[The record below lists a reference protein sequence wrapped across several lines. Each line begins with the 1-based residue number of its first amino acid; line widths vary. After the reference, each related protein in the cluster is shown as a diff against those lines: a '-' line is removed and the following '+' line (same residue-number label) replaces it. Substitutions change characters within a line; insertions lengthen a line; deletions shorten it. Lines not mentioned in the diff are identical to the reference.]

1 MKLRRWWWLVLV
13 LALAG
18 GATWWWSRAKDDGVS
33 YRTSKLERG
42 SLQAAVSASG
52 TVNPVLQVIVGTQV
66 SGQVKELFADF
77 NSVVKKGALIARIDP
92 ETFQYRLRQS
102 QADLEAGR
110 AAVLNAQANVGA
122 VAANVSRAR
131 LDFDNAQRDLNRKQD
146 LLSKQ
151 FISQAEFESARNL
164 AATLGE
170 GLKVAQAQLEVAR
183 AQVTSAQAVVRQRE
197 AALAQAQVDLDR
209 TEIRSPVDGVVI
221 RRAVELGQTV
231 AASLQAPELFVIAQ
245 NLNDMQ
251 VEASI
256 DEADISRVRPQQ
268 KVSFTVDA
276 FPGRNFEGRVSQ
288 VRKAAV
294 AQQNVVTYTV
304 VVPFSNASSAAG
316 NNASD
321 ALLPGMT
328 ANVRIITDNREAV
341 LKVPNAALRVRIAGV
356 EPPVEAASGVAPAAS
371 AAPPAAAGD
380 GPPNG
385 NSSTPAAAAKPAA
398 GGRGGPMREFR
409 DRVVTELKL
418 SPEQT
423 AAVDAVLAEARPRFA
438 ELRNMPEDTR
448 AKTREK
454 VLADVRAQIGAKLTD
469 AQQVGYQALLAQ
481 SGGRGT
487 STRGRI
493 FTLGEDGKPIAHAV
507 RLGVSDGVTTELLV
521 RPDSPQ
527 AAFLK
532 EGSLVIVGVNALTDS
547 KRSSAP
553 RAPF

>member
-1 MKLRRWWWLVLV
+1 MKLRHGWWVVAVLV
-13 LALAG
+13 LAGVSYA
-18 GATWWWSRAKDDGVS
+18 WWSRSEDDGVS
-33 YRTSKLERG
+33 YRTSKIERG

-66 SGQVKELFADF
+66 SGQIKELFADF

-92 ETFQYRLRQS
+92 ESFQYRLRQS

-122 VAANVSRAR
+122 VAANVSRAK

-151 FISQAEFESARNL
+151 FISQAEFEAARNL

-170 GLKVAQAQLEVAR
+170 GLKVAQAQLDVAR
-183 AQVTSAQAVVRQRE
+183 AQVSSAQAVVRQRE

-245 NLNDMQ
+245 NLSDMQ

-268 KVSFTVDA
+268 KVSFTIDA
-276 FPGRNFEGRVSQ
+276 FPGRSFEGRVSQ

-304 VVPFSNASSAAG
+304 VVPFSNSTSNG
-316 NNASD
+316 ND
-321 ALLPGMT
+321 LLLPGMT

-356 EPPVEAASGVAPAAS
+356 EPPVEAASGAASSASAPAS
-371 AAPPAAAGD
+371 TAPSD

-385 NSSTPAAAAKPAA
+385 TSLTYAATAPPAP

-418 SPEQT
+418 SPDQT
-423 AAVDAVLAEARPRFA
+423 AAVDAVLEQARPRFA

-454 VLADVRAQIGAKLTD
+454 VLADVRAQIGERLTD
-469 AQQVGYQALLAQ
+469 AQRVGYQALLAQ
-481 SGGRGT
+481 SGGRGA

-493 FTLGEDGKPIAHAV
+493 YILGEDGKPTAHAV

-521 RPDSPQ
+521 RPDSTQ
-527 AAFLK
+527 AAQIK
-532 EGSLVIVGVNALTDS
+532 EGSLVVVGVNAPS
-547 KRSSAP
+547 EGKRGAAP

>member
-1 MKLRRWWWLVLV
+1 
-13 LALAG
+13 
-18 GATWWWSRAKDDGVS
+18 
-33 YRTSKLERG
+33 
-42 SLQAAVSASG
+42 
-52 TVNPVLQVIVGTQV
+52 
-66 SGQVKELFADF
+66 F

-131 LDFDNAQRDLNRKQD
+131 LDFDNAQRDLSRKQD

-304 VVPFSNASSAAG
+304 VVPFSNASSGAG
-316 NNASD
+316 SNGSD

-341 LKVPNAALRVRIAGV
+341 LKVPNTALRVRIAGV
-356 EPPVEAASGVAPAAS
+356 EPPVEAASGAASAAS
-371 AAPPAAAGD
+371 AAPTSAPFD
-380 GPPNG
+380 GPSNG
-385 NSSTPAAAAKPAA
+385 NAPSTAA

-418 SPEQT
+418 SPEQA

-454 VLADVRAQIGAKLTD
+454 VLADVRAQIGARLTEE
-469 AQQVGYQALLAQ
+469 QRVGYQALLAQ

-493 FTLGEDGKPIAHAV
+493 YTLGQDGKPI
-507 RLGVSDGVTTELLV
+507 
-521 RPDSPQ
+521 
-527 AAFLK
+527 
-532 EGSLVIVGVNALTDS
+532 
-547 KRSSAP
+547 
-553 RAPF
+553 

>member
-1 MKLRRWWWLVLV
+1 M

-18 GATWWWSRAKDDGVS
+18 GVYWWWAGTQSDGVT

-77 NSVVKKGALIARIDP
+77 NSVVKKGQLIARIDP

-131 LDFDNAQRDLNRKQD
+131 LEFDNAQRDLSRKQD
-146 LLSKQ
+146 LLAKQ

-170 GLKVAQAQLEVAR
+170 GLKVAQAQLDVAR
-183 AQVTSAQAVVRQRE
+183 AQVTSAQAVVRQRD

-268 KVSFTVDA
+268 KVSFTIDA

-304 VVPFSNASSAAG
+304 VVPFSNATGG
-316 NNASD
+316 NVND

-328 ANVRIITDNREAV
+328 ANVRIVTDNRDGV
-341 LKVPNAALRVRIAGV
+341 LKVPNAALRVRIAGI
-356 EPPVEAASGVAPAAS
+356 EAPVEAASAAAGAAS
-371 AAPPAAAGD
+371 AGAAVPSAPSDA
-380 GPPNG
+380 
-385 NSSTPAAAAKPAA
+385 SSAAAATSATPSG
-398 GGRGGPMREFR
+398 GGRGGPLREFR

-418 SPEQT
+418 TPEQV
-423 AAVDAVLAEARPRFA
+423 AAVDAVLTEARPRFA
-438 ELRNMPEDTR
+438 LLRDLPEDTR

-454 VLADVRAQIGAKLTD
+454 LLADVRAQIGEKLTD
-469 AQQVGYQALLAQ
+469 AQRAGYQALLAQ
-481 SGGRGT
+481 SGGRGG

-493 FTLGEDGKPIAHAV
+493 YTLGEDGKPQAHAV
-507 RLGVSDGVTTELLV
+507 RLGVSDGVTTELLI

-527 AAFLK
+527 ASVLK
-532 EGSLVIVGVNALTDS
+532 EGSLVVVGVNAPAQS
-547 KRSSAP
+547 QRSAAP

>member
-1 MKLRRWWWLVLV
+1 MVLV
-13 LALAG
+13 AAG
-18 GATWWWSRAKDDGVS
+18 GAAWWWARAKDDGVT

-110 AAVLNAQANVGA
+110 AALLNAQANVGA

-256 DEADISRVRPQQ
+256 DEADISRVRTQQ
-268 KVSFTVDA
+268 KVSFTIDA

-304 VVPFSNASSAAG
+304 VVPFSNAAS
-316 NNASD
+316 NAND
-321 ALLPGMT
+321 LLLPGMT

-356 EPPVEAASGVAPAAS
+356 EPPVEAASAAAPTAS
-371 AAPPAAAGD
+371 AASPAAPSD

-385 NSSTPAAAAKPAA
+385 NTPTPAATANPAA
-398 GGRGGPMREFR
+398 GGRGGPLREFR

-418 SPEQT
+418 SAEQ
-423 AAVDAVLAEARPRFA
+423 AAAIDAVLTEARPRFA

-454 VLADVRAQIGAKLTD
+454 LLAEVRAQIGEKLTD
-469 AQQVGYQALLAQ
+469 AQRVGYQALLAQ
-481 SGGRGT
+481 SGGRGS

-493 FTLGEDGKPIAHAV
+493 YTLGEDGKPLAHAV
-507 RLGVSDGVTTELLV
+507 RLGVSDGVTTELLI

-527 AAFLK
+527 ASVLK
-532 EGSLVIVGVNALTDS
+532 EGSLVVVGVNAPVEN
-547 KRSSAP
+547 KRSTTP

>member
-1 MKLRRWWWLVLV
+1 MV
-13 LALAG
+13 LALSGG
-18 GATWWWSRAKDDGVS
+18 GAYWWWASNADDAVT

-110 AAVLNAQANVGA
+110 AAVLNAQANVEA

-131 LDFDNAQRDLNRKQD
+131 LEFDNAQRDLNRKQD
-146 LLSKQ
+146 LLAKQ
-151 FISQAEFESARNL
+151 FIAQAEFESARNL

-170 GLKVAQAQLEVAR
+170 GLKVAQAQLDVAR
-183 AQVTSAQAVVRQRE
+183 AQVASAQAVVRQRE

-268 KVSFTVDA
+268 KVSFTIDA

-316 NNASD
+316 NSASD

-328 ANVRIITDNREAV
+328 ANVRIITDNRESV

-356 EPPVEAASGVAPAAS
+356 EPPVEAASAANAAS
-371 AAPPAAAGD
+371 AGGAAAPAPND
-380 GPPNG
+380 APPNG
-385 NSSTPAAAAKPAA
+385 ASSPLAAVAATSV
-398 GGRGGPMREFR
+398 GTRGGPMREFR

-418 SPEQT
+418 SPEQV

-438 ELRNMPEDTR
+438 QLRDLPEDTR

-454 VLADVRAQIGAKLTD
+454 LLAEVRAQIGEKLTD
-469 AQQVGYQALLAQ
+469 AQRAGYQALLAQ
-481 SGGRGT
+481 SAGRSG

-493 FTLGEDGKPIAHAV
+493 YTLGEDGKPQAHAV
-507 RLGVSDGVTTELLV
+507 RLGVSDGVTTELLI

-527 AAFLK
+527 AAVLK
-532 EGSLVIVGVNALTDS
+532 EGSLVVVGVNAQS
-547 KRSSAP
+547 EKK
-553 RAPF
+553 RAPTPRPPF

>member
-1 MKLRRWWWLVLV
+1 MRLQRRWWMIFV
-13 LALAG
+13 LALAA
-18 GATWWWSRAKDDGVS
+18 GAAWWWSQAEDGGVT

-66 SGQVKELFADF
+66 SGQVKELLADF
-77 NSVVKKGALIARIDP
+77 NSVVKKGTLIARIDP

-122 VAANVSRAR
+122 VAANLSRVR
-131 LDFDNAQRDLNRKQD
+131 LDVDNAQRDLSRKQD
-146 LLSKQ
+146 LLAKQ
-151 FISQAEFESARNL
+151 FISQVEFESASNL

-170 GLKVAQAQLEVAR
+170 GLKVAQAQLDVAR

-197 AALAQAQVDLDR
+197 AALAQAQVDLGR

-256 DEADISRVRPQQ
+256 DEADISRVRMHQ

-276 FPGRNFEGRVSQ
+276 FPGRNFEGRVAQ
-288 VRKAAV
+288 IRKAAV

-304 VVPFSNASSAAG
+304 VVPFSNASSG
-316 NNASD
+316 TGSSASD

-328 ANVRIITDNREAV
+328 ANVRIVTDNREAV

-356 EPPVEAASGVAPAAS
+356 EPPVEAASAS
-371 AAPPAAAGD
+371 PPAAPGD
-380 GPPNG
+380 GPLNG
-385 NSSTPAAAAKPAA
+385 SSPLTAAVANPSA
-398 GGRGGPMREFR
+398 GERAGPMREFR

-418 SPEQT
+418 SSAQV
-423 AAVDAVLAEARPRFA
+423 AAVDAVLTEAGPRFA
-438 ELRNMPEDTR
+438 ELRNLPEDAR
-448 AKTREK
+448 SKAREK
-454 VLADVRAQIGAKLTD
+454 LLADVRAQIGQTLND
-469 AQQVGYQALLAQ
+469 AQRPGYQAVLAQ

-493 FTLGEDGKPIAHAV
+493 YTLGEDGKPMAHAV
-507 RLGVSDGVTTELLV
+507 RLGVSDGVTTELLI

-527 AAFLK
+527 AALLK
-532 EGSLVIVGVNALTDS
+532 EGSAVVVGVNTPAEK
-547 KRSSAP
+547 KRTTSP
-553 RAPF
+553 RPPF